1 MIISIHEGST
11 IDRFGP
17 QEGYA
22 KIKRAGIDAVQFGL
36 GHYLMPATVVRANE
50 PSLMDEPLEVIL
62 EALRPYKEGLEANG
76 VKVSQV
82 HAPFP
87 LWVEY
92 SEEINARMLDIARKS
107 IAVTEYMGSRQCV
120 LHPGC
125 PRENIKRYSADEEWA
140 VNKAMYTQLI
150 PDLKKHHVMGLLENL
165 FTRTSDGLR
174 YAGVCSDFFEANRW
188 MDELNAI
195 AGEELFGFCFD
206 TGHCQLA
213 RQNLYR
219 AVKIL
224 GPHLKAL
231 HMHDN
236 TGSDDHHRAPY
247 TGTIDW
253 EGFLRGLH
261 EIGYQGDLNFEATK
275 AIDKYPPE
283 MTDECLRH
291 LAAIGRYFEKRIIEG

>member
-36 GHYLMPATVVRANE
+36 GHYLMPATAVRANE
-50 PSLMDEPLEVIL
+50 PAAMDEPLDVIL
-62 EALRPYKEGLEANG
+62 EKLRPYKEALESNG
-76 VKVSQV
+76 VAVSQV

-92 SEEINARMLDIARKS
+92 SEEINARMMEAARKS
-107 IAVTEYMGSRQCV
+107 IVITEYMGSHQCV
-120 LHPGC
+120 LHPAC
-125 PRENIKRYSADEEWA
+125 PRENIKRLAADEEWEI
-140 VNKAMYTQLI
+140 NKAIYTALI
-150 PDLKKHHVMGLLENL
+150 PDLKAHHVMGLLENL
-165 FTRTSDGLR
+165 FTRSSDGLR
-174 YAGVCSDFFEANRW
+174 FSGVCSDFHEAGRW
-188 MDELNAI
+188 VDELNAI

-206 TGHCQLA
+206 TGHCHLA
-213 RQNLYR
+213 RENQYR
-219 AVKIL
+219 AVKLL
-224 GPHLKAL
+224 GSRIKAL

-236 TGSDDHHRAPY
+236 PGTDDLHRAPY

-261 EIGYQGDLNFEATK
+261 EVGYRGDLNFEATN
-275 AIDKYPPE
+275 ALNMYPAE

-291 LAAIGRYFEKRIIEG
+291 LAAIGRYFEKRILEG